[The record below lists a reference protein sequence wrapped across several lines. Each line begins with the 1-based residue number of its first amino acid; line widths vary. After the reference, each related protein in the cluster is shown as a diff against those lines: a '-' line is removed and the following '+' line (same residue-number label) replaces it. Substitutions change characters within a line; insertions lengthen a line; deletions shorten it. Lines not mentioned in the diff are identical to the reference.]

1 MPDPLPRVLSSPR
14 SPRVLHG
21 FLRGQ
26 IAGEKRTQSPVLGV
40 GEVKRGDRSPGVQG
54 TLKLLGNMTF
64 NLG

>member
-1 MPDPLPRVLSSPR
+1 M
-14 SPRVLHG
+14 LHG

-26 IAGEKRTQSPVLGV
+26 IAGQKRTQSPVLVV
-40 GEVKRGDRSPGVQG
+40 GEVKRGDGSPGVQG